1 MEQQRNIY
9 VAGNY
14 IAEQHIETQILHADN
29 VYNHA
34 PQQFRTHLP
43 LTDVEDVMPSA
54 KSTTARPSKRPNAH
68 HFLETRTFIYR
79 YNNARPEDSRRL
91 PLLSSSSPKNIT
103 ILNPISNPKR
113 SRTISTHSLTE
124 NYPTPS
130 SHGPA
135 LNRTCTISS
144 SGSKNAIWSRYRKA
158 WPSGQSPKT
167 TSPTDAVIT
176 LRTCVISITPKHHYP
191 LSNGS
196 LISSI
201 LLLLIPPNWM
211 NYAAKSAGHSAVN
224 KKNKYFS
231 YSSECAE

>member
-79 YNNARPEDSRRL
+79 YNNARPEESRRL
-91 PLLSSSSPKNIT
+91 PLLFQFLTKEHHHTKSYLEPETKPDDFYALFNGELSDTVVTWTGSKQDLYYFIKRLKERNLIEIPQSLTIWTIT
-103 ILNPISNPKR
+103 QNHFSDRRGNYFEDMRNQHNPK
-113 SRTISTHSLTE
+113 TSLPVIE
-124 NYPTPS
+124 RLIDILD
-130 SHGPA
+130 PA
-135 LNRTCTISS
+135 ATDTAELDDLCRKIG
-144 SGSKNAIWSRYRKA
+144 GSFGGK
-158 WPSGQSPKT
+158 
-167 TSPTDAVIT
+167 
-176 LRTCVISITPKHHYP
+176 
-191 LSNGS
+191 
-196 LISSI
+196 
-201 LLLLIPPNWM
+201 
-211 NYAAKSAGHSAVN
+211 
-224 KKNKYFS
+224 
-231 YSSECAE
+231 

>member
-91 PLLSSSSPKNIT
+91 PLLFQFLTKEHHHTKSYLEPETKPDDFYALFNGELSNVVVTWCGSKQDLYYFIKRLIERNLIEIPQSLTIWTIT
-103 ILNPISNPKR
+103 QNHFSDRRGNYFEDMRNQHNPKT
-113 SRTISTHSLTE
+113 SQPTIERLIDILD
-124 NYPTPS
+124 
-130 SHGPA
+130 PA
-135 LNRTCTISS
+135 ATDTAELDELCRKIG
-144 SGSKNAIWSRYRKA
+144 GSFGGK
-158 WPSGQSPKT
+158 
-167 TSPTDAVIT
+167 
-176 LRTCVISITPKHHYP
+176 
-191 LSNGS
+191 
-196 LISSI
+196 
-201 LLLLIPPNWM
+201 
-211 NYAAKSAGHSAVN
+211 
-224 KKNKYFS
+224 
-231 YSSECAE
+231 

>member
-43 LTDVEDVMPSA
+43 LIDVEDVMPSA

-91 PLLSSSSPKNIT
+91 PLLFQFLTKEHHHTKSYLEPETKPDEFYALFNGELSDIVIT
-103 ILNPISNPKR
+103 WTGSKQDLYYFIKRLKERNLIEIPQSLTIWTITQNHFSDRRGNYFEDMRNQHNPK
-113 SRTISTHSLTE
+113 TSLPVIE
-124 NYPTPS
+124 RLIDILD
-130 SHGPA
+130 PA
-135 LNRTCTISS
+135 ATDTAQLDELCRKIG
-144 SGSKNAIWSRYRKA
+144 GSFGGK
-158 WPSGQSPKT
+158 
-167 TSPTDAVIT
+167 
-176 LRTCVISITPKHHYP
+176 
-191 LSNGS
+191 
-196 LISSI
+196 
-201 LLLLIPPNWM
+201 
-211 NYAAKSAGHSAVN
+211 
-224 KKNKYFS
+224 
-231 YSSECAE
+231 

>member
-43 LTDVEDVMPSA
+43 LIDVEDVMPSA

-91 PLLSSSSPKNIT
+91 PLLFQFLTKEHHHTKSYLEPETKPDDFYALFNGELSNVVVTWCGSKQDLYYFIKRLTERNLIEIPQSLTIWTIT
-103 ILNPISNPKR
+103 QNHFSDRRGNYFEEMRNQHNPK
-113 SRTISTHSLTE
+113 TSLPVIE
-124 NYPTPS
+124 RLIDILD
-130 SHGPA
+130 PA
-135 LNRTCTISS
+135 ATDTAELDELCRKIG
-144 SGSKNAIWSRYRKA
+144 GSFGGK
-158 WPSGQSPKT
+158 
-167 TSPTDAVIT
+167 
-176 LRTCVISITPKHHYP
+176 
-191 LSNGS
+191 
-196 LISSI
+196 
-201 LLLLIPPNWM
+201 
-211 NYAAKSAGHSAVN
+211 
-224 KKNKYFS
+224 
-231 YSSECAE
+231 

>member
-43 LTDVEDVMPSA
+43 LIDVEDVMPSA

-91 PLLSSSSPKNIT
+91 PLLFQFLTKEHHHTKSYLEPETKPDEFYALFNGELSDIVIT
-103 ILNPISNPKR
+103 WTGSKQDLYYFIKRLKERNLIEIPQSLTIWTITQNHFSDRRGNYFEDMRNQHNPK
-113 SRTISTHSLTE
+113 TSLPVIE
-124 NYPTPS
+124 RLIDILD
-130 SHGPA
+130 PA
-135 LNRTCTISS
+135 ATDTAELDDLCRKI
-144 SGSKNAIWSRYRKA
+144 SGSFGGK
-158 WPSGQSPKT
+158 
-167 TSPTDAVIT
+167 
-176 LRTCVISITPKHHYP
+176 
-191 LSNGS
+191 
-196 LISSI
+196 
-201 LLLLIPPNWM
+201 
-211 NYAAKSAGHSAVN
+211 
-224 KKNKYFS
+224 
-231 YSSECAE
+231 

>member
-91 PLLSSSSPKNIT
+91 PLLFQFLTKEHHHTKSYLEPETKPDDFYALFNGELSNVVVTWCGSKQDLYYFIKRLKERNLIEIPQSLTIWTIT
-103 ILNPISNPKR
+103 QNHFSDRRGNYFEDMRNQHNPK
-113 SRTISTHSLTE
+113 TSLPVIE
-124 NYPTPS
+124 RLIDILD
-130 SHGPA
+130 PA
-135 LNRTCTISS
+135 ATDTAELDELCRKIG
-144 SGSKNAIWSRYRKA
+144 GSFGGK
-158 WPSGQSPKT
+158 
-167 TSPTDAVIT
+167 
-176 LRTCVISITPKHHYP
+176 
-191 LSNGS
+191 
-196 LISSI
+196 
-201 LLLLIPPNWM
+201 
-211 NYAAKSAGHSAVN
+211 
-224 KKNKYFS
+224 
-231 YSSECAE
+231 

>member
-43 LTDVEDVMPSA
+43 LIDVEDVMPSA

-91 PLLSSSSPKNIT
+91 PLLFQFLTKEHHHTKSYLEPETKPDDFYALFNGELSNVVVTWCGSKQDLYYFIKRLKERNLIEIPQSLTIWTIT
-103 ILNPISNPKR
+103 QNHFSDRRGNYFEDMRNQHNPK
-113 SRTISTHSLTE
+113 TSLPVIE
-124 NYPTPS
+124 RLIDILD
-130 SHGPA
+130 PA
-135 LNRTCTISS
+135 TTDTAELDDLCRKI
-144 SGSKNAIWSRYRKA
+144 SGSFGGK
-158 WPSGQSPKT
+158 
-167 TSPTDAVIT
+167 
-176 LRTCVISITPKHHYP
+176 
-191 LSNGS
+191 
-196 LISSI
+196 
-201 LLLLIPPNWM
+201 
-211 NYAAKSAGHSAVN
+211 
-224 KKNKYFS
+224 
-231 YSSECAE
+231 

>member
-91 PLLSSSSPKNIT
+91 PLLFQFLTKEHHHTKSYLEPETKPDDFYALFNGELSDTVVTWTGSKQDLYYFIKRLKERNLIEIPQSLTIWTIT
-103 ILNPISNPKR
+103 QNHFSDRRGNYFEDMRNQHNPKTSQPVIER
-113 SRTISTHSLTE
+113 LIDILD
-124 NYPTPS
+124 
-130 SHGPA
+130 PA
-135 LNRTCTISS
+135 ATDTAELDELCRKIG
-144 SGSKNAIWSRYRKA
+144 GSFGGK
-158 WPSGQSPKT
+158 
-167 TSPTDAVIT
+167 
-176 LRTCVISITPKHHYP
+176 
-191 LSNGS
+191 
-196 LISSI
+196 
-201 LLLLIPPNWM
+201 
-211 NYAAKSAGHSAVN
+211 
-224 KKNKYFS
+224 
-231 YSSECAE
+231 

>member
-91 PLLSSSSPKNIT
+91 PLLFQF
-103 ILNPISNPKR
+103 
-113 SRTISTHSLTE
+113 LTKE
-124 NYPTPS
+124 HNHTKSYLEPETKPDDFY
-130 SHGPA
+130 A
-135 LNRTCTISS
+135 
-144 SGSKNAIWSRYRKA
+144 
-158 WPSGQSPKT
+158 
-167 TSPTDAVIT
+167 
-176 LRTCVISITPKHHYP
+176 
-191 LSNGS
+191 LSNGELSNVVVTWCCSKQDLYYFIKRLTERNLIEIPQS
-196 LISSI
+196 LTIWTITQNHFSDRRGNYFEDMRNQHNPKTSLPVIERLIDI
-201 LLLLIPPNWM
+201 LDP
-211 NYAAKSAGHSAVN
+211 AATDT
-224 KKNKYFS
+224 
-231 YSSECAE
+231 AELDDLCRKIGGSFGGK

>member
-91 PLLSSSSPKNIT
+91 PLLFQFLTKEHHHTKSYLEPETKPDDFYALFNGELSDTVVTWTGSKQDLYYFIKRLKERNLIEIPQSLTIWSIT
-103 ILNPISNPKR
+103 QNHFSDRRGNYFEDMRNQHNPKT
-113 SRTISTHSLTE
+113 SLPTIERLIDILD
-124 NYPTPS
+124 
-130 SHGPA
+130 PA
-135 LNRTCTISS
+135 ATDTAELDDLCRKIG
-144 SGSKNAIWSRYRKA
+144 GSFGGK
-158 WPSGQSPKT
+158 
-167 TSPTDAVIT
+167 
-176 LRTCVISITPKHHYP
+176 
-191 LSNGS
+191 
-196 LISSI
+196 
-201 LLLLIPPNWM
+201 
-211 NYAAKSAGHSAVN
+211 
-224 KKNKYFS
+224 
-231 YSSECAE
+231 

>member
-43 LTDVEDVMPSA
+43 LIDVEDVMPSA

-91 PLLSSSSPKNIT
+91 PLLFQFLTKEHHHTKSYLEPETKPDDFYALFNGELSNVVVTWCGSKQDLYYFIKRLIERNLIEIPQSLTIWTIT
-103 ILNPISNPKR
+103 QNHFSDRRGNYFEDMRNQHNPKTSQPVIER
-113 SRTISTHSLTE
+113 LIDILD
-124 NYPTPS
+124 
-130 SHGPA
+130 PA
-135 LNRTCTISS
+135 VTDTAELDDLCRKIG
-144 SGSKNAIWSRYRKA
+144 GSFGGK
-158 WPSGQSPKT
+158 
-167 TSPTDAVIT
+167 
-176 LRTCVISITPKHHYP
+176 
-191 LSNGS
+191 
-196 LISSI
+196 
-201 LLLLIPPNWM
+201 
-211 NYAAKSAGHSAVN
+211 
-224 KKNKYFS
+224 
-231 YSSECAE
+231 

>member
-43 LTDVEDVMPSA
+43 LIDVEDVMPSA

-91 PLLSSSSPKNIT
+91 PLLFQFLTKEHHHTKSYLEPETKPDDFYALFNGELSNVVVTWCGSKQDLYYFIKRLKERNLIEIPQSLTIWTIT
-103 ILNPISNPKR
+103 QNHFSDRRGNYFEDMRNQHNPKTSLPVIERLIDILDPVATDTAELDDLCRKIGR
-113 SRTISTHSLTE
+113 SF
-124 NYPTPS
+124 
-130 SHGPA
+130 G
-135 LNRTCTISS
+135 
-144 SGSKNAIWSRYRKA
+144 GK
-158 WPSGQSPKT
+158 
-167 TSPTDAVIT
+167 
-176 LRTCVISITPKHHYP
+176 
-191 LSNGS
+191 
-196 LISSI
+196 
-201 LLLLIPPNWM
+201 
-211 NYAAKSAGHSAVN
+211 
-224 KKNKYFS
+224 
-231 YSSECAE
+231 

>member
-43 LTDVEDVMPSA
+43 LIDVEDVMPSA

-91 PLLSSSSPKNIT
+91 PLLFQFLTKEHHHTKSYLEPETKPDDFYALFNGELSDTVVTWTGSKQDLYYFIKRLTERNLIEIPQSLTIWTIT
-103 ILNPISNPKR
+103 QNHFSDRRGNYFEDMRNQHNPK
-113 SRTISTHSLTE
+113 TSLPVIE
-124 NYPTPS
+124 RLIDILD
-130 SHGPA
+130 PA
-135 LNRTCTISS
+135 ATDTAELDDLCRKIG
-144 SGSKNAIWSRYRKA
+144 GSFGGK
-158 WPSGQSPKT
+158 
-167 TSPTDAVIT
+167 
-176 LRTCVISITPKHHYP
+176 
-191 LSNGS
+191 
-196 LISSI
+196 
-201 LLLLIPPNWM
+201 
-211 NYAAKSAGHSAVN
+211 
-224 KKNKYFS
+224 
-231 YSSECAE
+231 

>member
-54 KSTTARPSKRPNAH
+54 QSTTARPSKRPNAH

-91 PLLSSSSPKNIT
+91 PLLFQFLTKEHHHTKSYLEPETKPDDFYALFNGELSNVVVTWCGSKQDLYYFIKRLTERNLIEIPQSLTIWTIT
-103 ILNPISNPKR
+103 QNHFSDRRGNYFEDMRNQHNPK
-113 SRTISTHSLTE
+113 TSLPVIE
-124 NYPTPS
+124 RLIDILD
-130 SHGPA
+130 PA
-135 LNRTCTISS
+135 VTDTAELDELCRKIG
-144 SGSKNAIWSRYRKA
+144 GSFGGK
-158 WPSGQSPKT
+158 
-167 TSPTDAVIT
+167 
-176 LRTCVISITPKHHYP
+176 
-191 LSNGS
+191 
-196 LISSI
+196 
-201 LLLLIPPNWM
+201 
-211 NYAAKSAGHSAVN
+211 
-224 KKNKYFS
+224 
-231 YSSECAE
+231 

>member
-91 PLLSSSSPKNIT
+91 PLLFQFLTKEHHHTKSYLEPETKPDDFYALFNGELSNVVVTWCGSKQDLYYFIKRLKERNLIEIPKSLTIWSIT
-103 ILNPISNPKR
+103 QNHFSDRRGNYFEDMRNQHNPKT
-113 SRTISTHSLTE
+113 SQPTIERLIDILD
-124 NYPTPS
+124 
-130 SHGPA
+130 PA
-135 LNRTCTISS
+135 ATDTAELDDLCRKIG
-144 SGSKNAIWSRYRKA
+144 GSFGGK
-158 WPSGQSPKT
+158 
-167 TSPTDAVIT
+167 
-176 LRTCVISITPKHHYP
+176 
-191 LSNGS
+191 
-196 LISSI
+196 
-201 LLLLIPPNWM
+201 
-211 NYAAKSAGHSAVN
+211 
-224 KKNKYFS
+224 
-231 YSSECAE
+231 

>member
-43 LTDVEDVMPSA
+43 LIDVEDVMPSA
-54 KSTTARPSKRPNAH
+54 KSTTAHPSKRPNAH

-91 PLLSSSSPKNIT
+91 PLLFQFLTKEHHHTKSY
-103 ILNPISNPKR
+103 LEPKR

-124 NYPTPS
+124 NYPM
-130 SHGPA
+130 
-135 LNRTCTISS
+135 
-144 SGSKNAIWSRYRKA
+144 W
-158 WPSGQSPKT
+158 
-167 TSPTDAVIT
+167 
-176 LRTCVISITPKHHYP
+176 
-191 LSNGS
+191 
-196 LISSI
+196 
-201 LLLLIPPNWM
+201 
-211 NYAAKSAGHSAVN
+211 
-224 KKNKYFS
+224 
-231 YSSECAE
+231 

>member
-54 KSTTARPSKRPNAH
+54 KSTTARPSKRPNAY

-91 PLLSSSSPKNIT
+91 PLLFQFLTKEHHHTKSYLEPETKPDDFYALFNGELSNVVVTWCGSKQDLYYFIKRLIERNLIEIPQSLTIWTIT
-103 ILNPISNPKR
+103 QNHFSDRRGNYFEDMRNQHNPKT
-113 SRTISTHSLTE
+113 SQPTIERLIDILD
-124 NYPTPS
+124 
-130 SHGPA
+130 PA
-135 LNRTCTISS
+135 ATDTAELDDLCRKIG
-144 SGSKNAIWSRYRKA
+144 GSFGGK
-158 WPSGQSPKT
+158 
-167 TSPTDAVIT
+167 
-176 LRTCVISITPKHHYP
+176 
-191 LSNGS
+191 
-196 LISSI
+196 
-201 LLLLIPPNWM
+201 
-211 NYAAKSAGHSAVN
+211 
-224 KKNKYFS
+224 
-231 YSSECAE
+231 

>member
-54 KSTTARPSKRPNAH
+54 KSTTDRPSKRPNAH

-91 PLLSSSSPKNIT
+91 PLLFQFLTKEHHHTKSYLEPETKPDDFYALFNGELSDVVVTWCGSKQDLYYFIKRLKERNLIEIPQSLTIWSIT
-103 ILNPISNPKR
+103 QNHFSDRRGNYFEDMRNQHNPK
-113 SRTISTHSLTE
+113 TSLPVIE
-124 NYPTPS
+124 RLIDILD
-130 SHGPA
+130 PA
-135 LNRTCTISS
+135 ATDTAELDDLCRKIG
-144 SGSKNAIWSRYRKA
+144 GSFGGK
-158 WPSGQSPKT
+158 
-167 TSPTDAVIT
+167 
-176 LRTCVISITPKHHYP
+176 
-191 LSNGS
+191 
-196 LISSI
+196 
-201 LLLLIPPNWM
+201 
-211 NYAAKSAGHSAVN
+211 
-224 KKNKYFS
+224 
-231 YSSECAE
+231 

>member
-43 LTDVEDVMPSA
+43 LIDVEDVMPSA

-91 PLLSSSSPKNIT
+91 PLLFQFLTKEHHHTKSYLEPETKPDDFYALFNGELSNVVVTWCGSKQDLYYFIKRLKERNLIEIPQSLT
-103 ILNPISNPKR
+103 IWTFTQNHFSDRRGNYFEDMRNQHNPK
-113 SRTISTHSLTE
+113 TSLPVIE
-124 NYPTPS
+124 RLIDILD
-130 SHGPA
+130 PA
-135 LNRTCTISS
+135 TTDTAELDDLCRKIGGSF
-144 SGSKNAIWSRYRKA
+144 GSK
-158 WPSGQSPKT
+158 
-167 TSPTDAVIT
+167 
-176 LRTCVISITPKHHYP
+176 
-191 LSNGS
+191 
-196 LISSI
+196 
-201 LLLLIPPNWM
+201 
-211 NYAAKSAGHSAVN
+211 
-224 KKNKYFS
+224 
-231 YSSECAE
+231 

>member
-54 KSTTARPSKRPNAH
+54 KSTTAHPSKRPNAH

-91 PLLSSSSPKNIT
+91 PLLFQFLTKEHHHTKSYLEPETKPDDFYALFNGELSNVVLTWCGSKQDLYYFIKRLKERNLIEIPQSLTIWTIT
-103 ILNPISNPKR
+103 QNHFSDRRGNYFEDMRNQHNPKT
-113 SRTISTHSLTE
+113 SQPTIERLIDILD
-124 NYPTPS
+124 
-130 SHGPA
+130 PA
-135 LNRTCTISS
+135 ATDTAELDELCRKIG
-144 SGSKNAIWSRYRKA
+144 GSFGGK
-158 WPSGQSPKT
+158 
-167 TSPTDAVIT
+167 
-176 LRTCVISITPKHHYP
+176 
-191 LSNGS
+191 
-196 LISSI
+196 
-201 LLLLIPPNWM
+201 
-211 NYAAKSAGHSAVN
+211 
-224 KKNKYFS
+224 
-231 YSSECAE
+231 

>member
-91 PLLSSSSPKNIT
+91 PLLFQFLTKEHHHTKSYLEPETKPDDFYALFNGELSNVVVTWCGSKQDLYYFIKRLKERNLIEIPQSLTIWTIT
-103 ILNPISNPKR
+103 QNHFSDRRGNYFEDMRNQHNPK
-113 SRTISTHSLTE
+113 TSLPVIE
-124 NYPTPS
+124 RLIDILD
-130 SHGPA
+130 PA
-135 LNRTCTISS
+135 ATDTAELDDLCRKIG
-144 SGSKNAIWSRYRKA
+144 GSFGGK
-158 WPSGQSPKT
+158 
-167 TSPTDAVIT
+167 
-176 LRTCVISITPKHHYP
+176 
-191 LSNGS
+191 
-196 LISSI
+196 
-201 LLLLIPPNWM
+201 
-211 NYAAKSAGHSAVN
+211 
-224 KKNKYFS
+224 
-231 YSSECAE
+231 

>member
-54 KSTTARPSKRPNAH
+54 KSTTDRPSKRPNAH

-91 PLLSSSSPKNIT
+91 PLLFQFLTKEHHHTKSYLEPETKPDDFYALFNGELSNVVVTWCGSKQDLYYFIKRLIERNLIEIPQSLTIWTIT
-103 ILNPISNPKR
+103 QNHFSDRRGNYFEDMRNQHNPKT
-113 SRTISTHSLTE
+113 SQPTIERLIDILD
-124 NYPTPS
+124 
-130 SHGPA
+130 PA
-135 LNRTCTISS
+135 ATDTAELDDLCRKIG
-144 SGSKNAIWSRYRKA
+144 GSFGGK
-158 WPSGQSPKT
+158 
-167 TSPTDAVIT
+167 
-176 LRTCVISITPKHHYP
+176 
-191 LSNGS
+191 
-196 LISSI
+196 
-201 LLLLIPPNWM
+201 
-211 NYAAKSAGHSAVN
+211 
-224 KKNKYFS
+224 
-231 YSSECAE
+231 

>member
-91 PLLSSSSPKNIT
+91 PLLFQFLTKEHHHTKSYLEPETKPDDFYALFNGELSNVVLTWCGSKQDLYYFIKRLIERNLIEIPQSLTIWTIT
-103 ILNPISNPKR
+103 QNHFSDRRGNYFEDMRNQHNPK
-113 SRTISTHSLTE
+113 TSLPVIE
-124 NYPTPS
+124 RLIDILD
-130 SHGPA
+130 PA
-135 LNRTCTISS
+135 ATDTAELDDLCRKIG
-144 SGSKNAIWSRYRKA
+144 GSFGGK
-158 WPSGQSPKT
+158 
-167 TSPTDAVIT
+167 
-176 LRTCVISITPKHHYP
+176 
-191 LSNGS
+191 
-196 LISSI
+196 
-201 LLLLIPPNWM
+201 
-211 NYAAKSAGHSAVN
+211 
-224 KKNKYFS
+224 
-231 YSSECAE
+231 

>member
-34 PQQFRTHLP
+34 PQQFCTHLP

-91 PLLSSSSPKNIT
+91 PLLFQFLTKEHHHTKSYLEPETKPDDFYALFNGELSNVVVTWCGSKQDLYYFIKRLIERNLIEIPQSLTIWTIT
-103 ILNPISNPKR
+103 QNHFSDRRGNYFEDMRNQHNPK
-113 SRTISTHSLTE
+113 TSLPVIE
-124 NYPTPS
+124 RLIDILD
-130 SHGPA
+130 PA
-135 LNRTCTISS
+135 ATDTAELDELCRKIG
-144 SGSKNAIWSRYRKA
+144 GSFGGK
-158 WPSGQSPKT
+158 
-167 TSPTDAVIT
+167 
-176 LRTCVISITPKHHYP
+176 
-191 LSNGS
+191 
-196 LISSI
+196 
-201 LLLLIPPNWM
+201 
-211 NYAAKSAGHSAVN
+211 
-224 KKNKYFS
+224 
-231 YSSECAE
+231 

>member
-43 LTDVEDVMPSA
+43 LIDVEDVMPSA

-91 PLLSSSSPKNIT
+91 PLLFQFLTKEHHHTKSYLEPETKPDDFYALFNGELSNVVVTWRGSKQDLYYFIKRLTERNLIEIPQSLTIWTIT
-103 ILNPISNPKR
+103 QNHFSDRRGNYFEDMRNQHNPK
-113 SRTISTHSLTE
+113 TSLPVIE
-124 NYPTPS
+124 RLIDILD
-130 SHGPA
+130 PA
-135 LNRTCTISS
+135 ATDTAELDDLCRKIG
-144 SGSKNAIWSRYRKA
+144 GSFGGK
-158 WPSGQSPKT
+158 
-167 TSPTDAVIT
+167 
-176 LRTCVISITPKHHYP
+176 
-191 LSNGS
+191 
-196 LISSI
+196 
-201 LLLLIPPNWM
+201 
-211 NYAAKSAGHSAVN
+211 
-224 KKNKYFS
+224 
-231 YSSECAE
+231 